1 MTSGPHSNL
10 TPAERV
16 HDVAR
21 ILEALRLA
29 VEEALLDHKR
39 AGNPVAIWKD
49 GRVEWV
55 KPEDIP
61 IPDSIS
67 DRAEG

>member
-1 MTSGPHSNL
+1 MTSDPHSHL

-29 VEEALLDHKR
+29 VQEALLDHKR
-39 AGNPVAIWKD
+39 AGNPIAIWKD
-49 GRVEWV
+49 GRVVWV

-61 IPDSIS
+61 VSEP
-67 DRAEG
+67 